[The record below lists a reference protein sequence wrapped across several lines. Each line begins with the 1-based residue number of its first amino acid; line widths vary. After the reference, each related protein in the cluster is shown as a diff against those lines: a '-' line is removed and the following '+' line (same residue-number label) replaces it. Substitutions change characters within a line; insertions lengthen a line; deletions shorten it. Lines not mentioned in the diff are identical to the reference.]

1 MTRRVL
7 AATLTPFRPDGS
19 LWLERITD
27 YLRFLTDRGV
37 DGFLALGTNG
47 EFASLTVEERERVLE
62 AHVAAAEGKRVL
74 VNVGATVA
82 RDVERLAR
90 HARDAGAHGVAVLPP
105 YYFPLTERG
114 FRDLA
119 KRAADAFSGPVFL
132 YNIPRYTGFS
142 IPVAL
147 VAALAADKTCV
158 GIKDSSQ
165 DLAYLRH
172 VREAA
177 PDIEFLMGSDT
188 TLIDGLAAGATG
200 VASGM
205 ANTFPDVVVGT
216 VHALERGLDMS
227 AWEARIREIRTTF
240 SRYPYLAATR
250 HAVAARGMDVGPVRA
265 PLSDLTNEERDALTP
280 DLTRILSGVDGLA
293 VNET

>member
-7 AATLTPFRPDGS
+7 AATLTPFRTDGS
-19 LWLERITD
+19 LWLERIPD

-47 EFASLTVEERERVLE
+47 EFASLSVEERERVLE
-62 AHVAAAEGKRVL
+62 AHVAAAEGRRVL
-74 VNVGATVA
+74 VNVGTTVA
-82 RDVERLAR
+82 HDVERLAR
-90 HARDAGAHGVAVLPP
+90 HARSAGADGVTVLPP

-114 FRDLA
+114 FHDLA
-119 KRAADAFSGPVFL
+119 LRAANAFSGPVFL

-142 IPVAL
+142 IPVRL
-147 VAALAADKTCV
+147 VAALAADGTII

-165 DLAYLRH
+165 DLDYLRS

-177 PDIEFLMGSDT
+177 PGIEFLMGSDT
-188 TLIDGLAAGATG
+188 TLIEGLVGGATG

-205 ANTFPDVVVGT
+205 ANTFPELVAGT
-216 VHALERGLDMS
+216 THAFERGGDLT
-227 AWEARIREIRTTF
+227 AWEGRIREIRSAF
-240 SRYPYLAATR
+240 ARYPYLAATR

-265 PLSDLTNEERDALTP
+265 PLSDLTNEERDALVP
-280 DLTRILSGVDGLA
+280 ELSRILAGVDGLA

>member
-1 MTRRVL
+1 MTRHIL
-7 AATLTPFRPDGS
+7 AATLTPFRTDGS
-19 LWLERITD
+19 LWLERIPD
-27 YLRFLTDRGV
+27 YLRFLIDRGV

-47 EFASLTVEERERVLE
+47 EFASLSVEEREHVLE
-62 AHVAAAEGKRVL
+62 AHVAAARGRRVI
-74 VNVGATVA
+74 VNVGTTVA
-82 RDVERLAR
+82 RDVVRLAR
-90 HARDAGAHGVAVLPP
+90 HAADADADGIAVLPP

-114 FRDLA
+114 FRDLVLS
-119 KRAADAFSGPVFL
+119 AADAFSGPVFL

-142 IPVAL
+142 IPVSL
-147 VAALAADKTCV
+147 VAALAVDGTCI

-165 DLAYLRH
+165 DLDYLRR

-188 TLIDGLAAGATG
+188 TLVGGLAAGATG

-216 VHALERGLDMS
+216 TRAFERGADLG
-227 AWEARIREIRTTF
+227 AWEERIREIRTAF
-240 SRYPYLAATR
+240 ARFPYLAATR
-250 HAVAARGMDVGPVRA
+250 YAVAARGMDVGPVRA
-265 PLSDLTNEERDALTP
+265 PLTDLTNEERDALVP
-280 DLTRILSGVDGLA
+280 ELSRILAGVDGLA